1 MNEQNQK
8 ITEYLKKAILA
19 QIDKSIDF
27 KKGEF
32 YKISQDQ
39 FKSGVIDPNIT
50 LELFKKN
57 KTNKEKEDKDTDKI
71 DESLYI
77 LLVAKTI
84 KTELEGS
91 QKKDEEIEDLTGIFY
106 IPALLNKKT
115 SSLLPCFDDNKLPW
129 FPREFL
135 SPMIEP
141 ELAIGSLEKY
151 QDVISDEIYNIYQIK
166 NWDDY
171 IKYCERIYKATT
183 SCELDNNEIYN
194 INRDNEAIKLE
205 ENVYILLDNAINSTY
220 FIKRLYADI
229 VEQKNLQLPLYEN
242 FISLEKKEDREL
254 EKNTPLNRMKH
265 FGQMGGKFG
274 LSSSQREAINH
285 FQNINDGEILA
296 IQGPPGTGK
305 TTLLQSIISTKYIEN
320 ALKQEL
326 PPIIVATSTNNQAVT
341 NIIDSFGK
349 ISSTF
354 GNNLGTRW
362 IEGVN
367 SFATYF
373 PSRSREKEAKERNV
387 QYTNKKGEFFV
398 KKIDNEENIKLST
411 EKFLKEAKNLFKVNA
426 DIETYMQILFE
437 KLTGLNEL
445 KNKFIS
451 VTQSLK
457 DMVKD
462 TTVNEFL
469 RARTQELEQLKAKQ
483 QDIVKRIEFWENKYK
498 NDVPLIWK
506 VLSSFRKYKIKISN
520 KLKIFANENE
530 NFDDDIIGI
539 DYIGEYYA
547 KEKGKINKIISNV
560 SESLKLAEEYKKQYE
575 QIAVSFKKFY
585 VNTDEIQNKFL
596 IEVNEVDEWL
606 DKNVRYILFWLA
618 VHYYE
623 ARWIKGDC
631 ALTDKQ
637 QGKTFKN
644 VLETFYK
651 RLCMVT
657 PCLVMTFYKLPG
669 QFEAYVG
676 EDSWEFLYNTIDLL
690 IVDEAG
696 QVSTEIGACSFA
708 LAKKAIV
715 VGDEKQIEPVWAID
729 RPLDKSLAIQ
739 EKVINN
745 ENEFDILETSGLTTS
760 SSSVMRVACKSSN
773 YSKYNQKGLFLSEHR
788 RCFNEIIE
796 YCNELVYNGNLE
808 PLRGNGGDNRILPK
822 MGHYF
827 IDTKKSQKVGTSRK
841 NTEEAIEIAKWI
853 LENAEKIFDYY
864 KKKEDNKA
872 SNRVDLSKIIGIIT
886 PFKEQAREIRRALK
900 TILPQ
905 YLYDLITVGTVHT
918 FQGGERKVI
927 IFSTTYGSNDG
938 CFFLDAKENLMNVA
952 VSRAEDSFLVF
963 GNVNCLKD
971 EEKSPSGLLRK
982 YIIDNSI
989 E

>member
-229 VEQKNLQLPLYEN
+229 VEQKKLQLPLYEN
-242 FISLEKKEDREL
+242 FISLEKKADREL
-254 EKNTPLNRMKH
+254 EKNIPNNRMKH
-265 FGQMGGKFG
+265 FG
-274 LSSSQREAINH
+274 
-285 FQNINDGEILA
+285 
-296 IQGPPGTGK
+296 
-305 TTLLQSIISTKYIEN
+305 TLLQSIISTKYIEN

-398 KKIDNEENIKLST
+398 KKIDNEENIKLSK
-411 EKFLKEAKNLFKVNA
+411 EMFLKEANVVS
-426 DIETYMQILFE
+426 
-437 KLTGLNEL
+437 
-445 KNKFIS
+445 KF
-451 VTQSLK
+451 
-457 DMVKD
+457 
-462 TTVNEFL
+462 
-469 RARTQELEQLKAKQ
+469 
-483 QDIVKRIEFWENKYK
+483 
-498 NDVPLIWK
+498 
-506 VLSSFRKYKIKISN
+506 
-520 KLKIFANENE
+520 
-530 NFDDDIIGI
+530 
-539 DYIGEYYA
+539 
-547 KEKGKINKIISNV
+547 
-560 SESLKLAEEYKKQYE
+560 
-575 QIAVSFKKFY
+575 
-585 VNTDEIQNKFL
+585 
-596 IEVNEVDEWL
+596 
-606 DKNVRYILFWLA
+606 
-618 VHYYE
+618 
-623 ARWIKGDC
+623 
-631 ALTDKQ
+631 
-637 QGKTFKN
+637 
-644 VLETFYK
+644 
-651 RLCMVT
+651 
-657 PCLVMTFYKLPG
+657 
-669 QFEAYVG
+669 
-676 EDSWEFLYNTIDLL
+676 
-690 IVDEAG
+690 
-696 QVSTEIGACSFA
+696 
-708 LAKKAIV
+708 
-715 VGDEKQIEPVWAID
+715 
-729 RPLDKSLAIQ
+729 
-739 EKVINN
+739 
-745 ENEFDILETSGLTTS
+745 
-760 SSSVMRVACKSSN
+760 
-773 YSKYNQKGLFLSEHR
+773 
-788 RCFNEIIE
+788 
-796 YCNELVYNGNLE
+796 
-808 PLRGNGGDNRILPK
+808 
-822 MGHYF
+822 
-827 IDTKKSQKVGTSRK
+827 
-841 NTEEAIEIAKWI
+841 
-853 LENAEKIFDYY
+853 
-864 KKKEDNKA
+864 
-872 SNRVDLSKIIGIIT
+872 
-886 PFKEQAREIRRALK
+886 
-900 TILPQ
+900 
-905 YLYDLITVGTVHT
+905 
-918 FQGGERKVI
+918 
-927 IFSTTYGSNDG
+927 
-938 CFFLDAKENLMNVA
+938 
-952 VSRAEDSFLVF
+952 
-963 GNVNCLKD
+963 
-971 EEKSPSGLLRK
+971 
-982 YIIDNSI
+982 
-989 E
+989 